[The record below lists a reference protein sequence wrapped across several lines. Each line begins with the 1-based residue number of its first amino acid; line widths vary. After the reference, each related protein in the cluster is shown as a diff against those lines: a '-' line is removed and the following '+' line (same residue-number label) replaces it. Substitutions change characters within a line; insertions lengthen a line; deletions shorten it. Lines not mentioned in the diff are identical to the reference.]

1 MVAAVGVEPVQAGRR
16 RGQVVPMQVQVE
28 HIQAQL
34 LLSFLI
40 LVLAVGGED
49 TRLIIDELLR
59 ALRVS
64 LSFHMGNKSSA
75 RSVSQVTA
83 ELLQRVP

>member
-49 TRLIIDELLR
+49 TRLIID
-59 ALRVS
+59 
-64 LSFHMGNKSSA
+64 
-75 RSVSQVTA
+75 
-83 ELLQRVP
+83 